1 MERLAYLTYGA
12 GMCGIKD
19 RGSDDNMVEEKE
31 RTGKSGKKALISLIL
46 SFFLILGCL
55 VFLIATRITKEMSQS
70 AIGNLSESLNLL
82 KGTIE
87 VLIKREA

>member
-31 RTGKSGKKALISLIL
+31 RTGTSGKKALIS
-46 SFFLILGCL
+46 
-55 VFLIATRITKEMSQS
+55 
-70 AIGNLSESLNLL
+70 
-82 KGTIE
+82 
-87 VLIKREA
+87 